1 MKKTASTTR
10 KPQPSP
16 ETPRKR
22 LGPLKERKLP
32 GRRIVEVPD
41 LKGRRLEKVV
51 IYTSGEHHSIVIE
64 FQDHTAL
71 DLEIDPGF
79 TLRAAHEDRHPDHDL
94 KILRRWPAIFSER

>member
-1 MKKTASTTR
+1 MKKAASR
-10 KPQPSP
+10 KPQSSP
-16 ETPRKR
+16 EKPRKL
-22 LGPLKERKLP
+22 LGPLKERKFP

-64 FQDHTAL
+64 FQDQTAVIV
-71 DLEIDPGF
+71 EIVPGF
-79 TLRAAHEDRHPDHDL
+79 TLRAVQKDRQLDGL